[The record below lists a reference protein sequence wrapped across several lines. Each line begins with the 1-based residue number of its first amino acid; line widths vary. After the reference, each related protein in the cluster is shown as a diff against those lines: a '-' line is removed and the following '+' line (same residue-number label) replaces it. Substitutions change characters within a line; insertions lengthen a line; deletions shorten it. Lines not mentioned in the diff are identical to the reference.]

1 MDSTFGKILQSKIFL
16 FQIGPEKREFCV
28 YSEAIAQLSPAL
40 NTLMTGEMIEA
51 KLGHVHWEDIDEDT
65 FCRFCEFAYFKDY
78 TPPSA
83 LVIPRNSL
91 LADGQE
97 DNTLFVPPKRL
108 KQKLPGRPAIAKNA
122 KWYEEIE
129 EPTPTPDEP
138 APTLE
143 EEATKVLSLSLADL
157 KTNPRQASRRDS
169 RDCDLS
175 GDDYPAPACQ
185 SKHKSRFKPKANND
199 VYENFSP
206 VFLGHA
212 RLYILAD
219 KYLVHSLKQLV
230 LHKLYKTLEHF
241 TIFEDR
247 VTDITELVTFVYEKT
262 PDLGNGMDSLRRLV
276 IRYVAAMHTG
286 ISGTDSFRTLLG
298 EGGNLVIDLWDVLF
312 TRS

>member
-1 MDSTFGKILQSKIFL
+1 
-16 FQIGPEKREFCV
+16 
-28 YSEAIAQLSPAL
+28 
-40 NTLMTGEMIEA
+40 MTEA
-51 KLGHVHWEDIDEDT
+51 KLGHVHWEDVDEDT

-83 LVIPRNSL
+83 LVTPRNSL
-91 LADGQE
+91 LADDQV
-97 DNTLFVPPKRL
+97 DNTLFVPLKRS
-108 KQKLPGRPAIAKNA
+108 KQKLLGRLALDLGLSAMDDA
-122 KWYEEIE
+122 QGEIE
-129 EPTPTPDEP
+129 AP
-138 APTLE
+138 APALE
-143 EEATKVLSLSLADL
+143 EGTPKVLSLSLADL
-157 KTNPRQASRRDS
+157 KTNPRPAARQDS

-175 GDDYPAPACQ
+175 GDDYPAPACK
-185 SKHKSRFKPKANND
+185 SKHKSRFKPKANKD

-219 KYLVHSLKQLV
+219 KYVVHSLKQLV

-247 VTDITELVTFVYEKT
+247 VTDITELITFVYEKT
-262 PDLGNGMDSLRRLV
+262 PDWGNEMDSLRRLV

-298 EGGNLVIDLWDVLF
+298 KGGNLVVDLWDVLF
-312 TRS
+312 TKS

>member
-1 MDSTFGKILQSKIFL
+1 
-16 FQIGPEKREFCV
+16 
-28 YSEAIAQLSPAL
+28 
-40 NTLMTGEMIEA
+40 MTGEMIEA
-51 KLGHVHWEDIDEDT
+51 KLGHVHWEDVDEDT

-91 LADGQE
+91 LADGQV
-97 DNTLFVPPKRL
+97 DNTLFVSPKKL
-108 KQKLPGRPAIAKNA
+108 KQKLKKA
-122 KWYEEIE
+122 KWYDDIDTQPEIE
-129 EPTPTPDEP
+129 APAPTLEEP

-157 KTNPRQASRRDS
+157 KIDPWRASRRDG

-199 VYENFSP
+199 YENFSP

-286 ISGTDSFRTLLG
+286 ISGTNSFRTLLG

-312 TRS
+312 TKS